1 MLEISYK
8 SILKVAL
15 PLMASSFIQSVVLI
29 TDSAFLS
36 RYDTLDFDASGNAG
50 LLYVTMFIVL
60 SGFNDGVQILMARRI
75 GEKRTNLLSR
85 IFGSSV
91 LVNFLI
97 AVLLFGLIQWI
108 IPIGLKSYSLNQVL
122 ADKQTDFIQI
132 RSFALFAGI
141 ITLAC
146 NAYFMAVGK
155 TSVVMRAALLTAV
168 ANILLDYAL
177 IFGNFGMPELGL
189 KGAAWASTISDF
201 LGMIFLFTMLTLN
214 KQQRDHQ
221 LIKNVTIELAP
232 IKEVIRLGS
241 PIMLQGLAALSV
253 WTVFFTW
260 IEQIG
265 TYELTVSQNIR
276 SIYFLTFVPIWGFGA
291 TTKTYISQYLGS
303 KKFDDLR
310 LIQLKIQT
318 LTVIFLIIFV
328 HGAIL
333 YPETFIKLIN
343 PDVTYTAES
352 AAILR
357 MIFGSILLFSF
368 ISVYFQTING
378 SGNTRITF
386 YIEMA
391 SVTVY
396 LFMAYLLI
404 KVYEVSIFW
413 VWTVEYAYFAVLG
426 ILSILYLRNSN
437 WKNKII

>member
-36 RYDTLDFDASGNAG
+36 RYNTLDFDASGNAG
-50 LLYVTMFIVL
+50 LMYITMFIVL

-75 GEKRTNLLSR
+75 GENRSNLLSR

-91 LVNFLI
+91 LINFLI
-97 AVLLFGLIQWI
+97 AVVLFGLIQWI
-108 IPIGLKSYSLNQVL
+108 LPIGLSSYSLNEVL
-122 ADKQTDFIQI
+122 ADKQSDFLQI
-132 RSFALFAGI
+132 RSFALFAGM

-155 TSVVMRAALLTAV
+155 TSVVMQAALLTAV
-168 ANILLDYAL
+168 SNVFLDYTM
-177 IFGNFGMPELGL
+177 IFGNFGFPELGL
-189 KGAAWASTISDF
+189 KGAALASTLSDF
-201 LGMIFLFTMLTLN
+201 IGMIFLFTLLTIN
-214 KQQRDHQ
+214 KTQKSHG
-221 LIKNVTIELAP
+221 LLKNVTIEIEP
-232 IKEVIRLGS
+232 IKEVVKLGS
-241 PIMLQGLAALSV
+241 PIMLQGLAALGV

-260 IEQIG
+260 IEQTG

-276 SIYFLTFVPIWGFGA
+276 SIYFITFVPIWGFGA

-310 LIQLKIQT
+310 IIQRKIQL
-318 LTVIFLIIFV
+318 LTVVFLIIFV

-333 YPETFIKLIN
+333 YPETLIKLIN
-343 PDVTYTAES
+343 PDVTYTKDS

-391 SVTVY
+391 SVTAY

-404 KVYEVSIFW
+404 KVYEAPIFW
-413 VWTVEYAYFAVLG
+413 VWTVEYAYFSVIG
-426 ILSILYLRNSN
+426 ILSIIYLRNSN

>member
-1 MLEISYK
+1 MLDISYR
-8 SILKVAL
+8 SILRVAL

-36 RYDTLDFDASGNAG
+36 RYHTLDFAASGNAG

-60 SGFNDGVQILMARRI
+60 AGLNDGVQILMARRI
-75 GEKRTNLLSR
+75 GESRTNLLSR
-85 IFGSSV
+85 IFGSAV
-91 LVNFLI
+91 IVNLLI
-97 AVLLFGLIQWI
+97 AIVLFAIIQWL
-108 IPIGLKSYSLNQVL
+108 IPIGLEYYSLNQVL

-132 RSFALFAGI
+132 RSFALFSSTI
-141 ITLAC
+141 YLAC
-146 NAYFMAVGK
+146 NAYFMAIGK
-155 TSVVMRAALLTAV
+155 TSYVMRAALITAV
-168 ANILLDYAL
+168 SNILLDYAL
-177 IFGNFGMPELGL
+177 IFGNLGLPELGL

-201 LGMIFLFTMLTLN
+201 IGMFFLFAMMSVN
-214 KQQRDHQ
+214 KEQKEQQI
-221 LIKNVTIELAP
+221 LKNVTIELEP
-232 IKEVIRLGS
+232 IKEVFRIGS
-241 PIMLQGLAALSV
+241 PIMLQGLVALSV
-253 WTVFFTW
+253 WTIFFTW

-291 TTKTYISQYLGS
+291 TTKTYISQYLGG
-303 KKFDDLR
+303 KKFDELKS
-310 LIQLKIQT
+310 IQRKIQI

-328 HGAIL
+328 HGSIL

-343 PDVTYTAES
+343 PDITYTAES
-352 AAILR
+352 ASILR
-357 MIFGSILLFSF
+357 MIFGSILLYSF

-396 LFMAYLLI
+396 LFVAYLLI
-404 KVYEVSIFW
+404 KVYEVPIFW
-413 VWTVEYAYFAVLG
+413 VWTVEYFYFGVIG

-437 WKNKII
+437 WKHKII

>member
-1 MLEISYK
+1 MLEISYRA
-8 SILKVAL
+8 ILKMAL

-75 GEKRTNLLSR
+75 GEKKEGLLSR
-85 IFGSSV
+85 IFGSSIGV
-91 LVNFLI
+91 NLVI
-97 AVLLFGLIQWI
+97 AILLFGIIQWI
-108 IPIGLKSYSLNQVL
+108 IPIGLQSYSLNDVL
-122 ADKQTDFIQI
+122 ADKQADFIQI
-132 RSFALFAGI
+132 RSFGLFAAI

-146 NAYFMAVGK
+146 NAYFMAIGK
-155 TSVVMRAALLTAV
+155 TSYVMRTALLTAV
-168 ANILLDYAL
+168 SNIFLDYSM
-177 IFGNFGMPELGL
+177 IYGNFGFPELGL
-189 KGAAWASTISDF
+189 KGAALASTLSDF
-201 LGMIFLFTMLTLN
+201 LGMIFLFTILTIN
-214 KQQRDHQ
+214 KEQKSHELLKR
-221 LIKNVTIELAP
+221 VSIEMEP
-232 IKEVIRLGS
+232 IKEVLRIGS
-241 PIMLQGLAALSV
+241 PIMLQGLVALSV

-291 TTKTYISQYLGS
+291 TTKTYISQYLGAQ
-303 KKFDDLR
+303 KFDDLR
-310 LIQLKIQT
+310 NIQRKIQL
-318 LTVIFLIIFV
+318 LTVFFLLIFV

-333 YPETFIKLIN
+333 YPETFVQLIN

-352 AAILR
+352 ASILR
-357 MIFGSILLFSF
+357 MIFGSILLYSF
-368 ISVYFQTING
+368 VSVYFQTING

-396 LFMAYLLI
+396 LFGAYLLI
-404 KVYEVSIFW
+404 KVYEAPIFW
-413 VWTVEYAYFAVLG
+413 VWTVEYAYFG
-426 ILSILYLRNSN
+426 IIGLMSILYLRKSN

>member
-36 RYDTLDFDASGNAG
+36 RYNTLDFDASGNAG
-50 LLYVTMFIVL
+50 LMYITMFIVL

-75 GEKRTNLLSR
+75 GENRSNLLSR

-91 LVNFLI
+91 LINFLI
-97 AVLLFGLIQWI
+97 AIVLFGLIQWI
-108 IPIGLKSYSLNQVL
+108 VPIGLSSYSLNEVL
-122 ADKQTDFIQI
+122 ADKQSDFLQI
-132 RSFALFAGI
+132 RSFALFAGM

-155 TSVVMRAALLTAV
+155 TSVVMQAALLTAV
-168 ANILLDYAL
+168 SNVFLDYTM
-177 IFGNFGMPELGL
+177 IFGNFGFPELGL
-189 KGAAWASTISDF
+189 KGAALASTLSDF
-201 LGMIFLFTMLTLN
+201 IGMIFLFTLLTIN
-214 KQQRDHQ
+214 KTQKSHG
-221 LIKNVTIELAP
+221 LLKNVTIEIEP
-232 IKEVIRLGS
+232 IKEVVKLGS
-241 PIMLQGLAALSV
+241 PIMLQGLAALGV

-260 IEQIG
+260 IEQTG

-303 KKFDDLR
+303 KKFEDLR
-310 LIQLKIQT
+310 KIQRKIQL
-318 LTVIFLIIFV
+318 LTVVFLIIFV

-333 YPETFIKLIN
+333 YPETLIKLIN
-343 PDVTYTAES
+343 PDVTYTKDS
-352 AAILR
+352 AAILK

-386 YIEMA
+386 YIEMT
-391 SVTVY
+391 SVTAY

-404 KVYEVSIFW
+404 KVYEAPIFW
-413 VWTVEYAYFAVLG
+413 VWTVEYAYFSVIG
-426 ILSILYLRNSN
+426 ILSIIYLRNSN